1 MPATI
6 PAREGLRETPKRV
19 VSAYDEFFA
28 GYHECPLDVLSR
40 TFDEVAGYDDIVMLR
55 DIELHSHCEHHM
67 IPFIGKAHVAY
78 FPTDRVVGISKL
90 ARVVEV
96 FARRLQTQETMTAQ
110 IAETIDKALKPK
122 GVAVMIEAVHQCMS
136 IRGVKKP
143 NVATITTQF
152 TGIFKED
159 PAQQARFMML
169 ATERGRLLTRAAR
182 EESIAVTKPKA
193 SPPPAKTADIEEG
206 TAFAPKFDA
215 DGLVAG
221 GRHLG
226 RNRRGVDARLYE
238 RRGPRPHA
246 SRPAKRN
253 SGRGRESACGAR
265 ARRAATPC
273 AWWRCARIATR
284 MRSG

>member
-1 MPATI
+1 M
-6 PAREGLRETPKRV
+6 RETPKRV
-19 VSAYDEFFA
+19 ISAYDEFFA

-67 IPFIGKAHVAY
+67 IPFVGKAHVAY

-143 NVATITTQF
+143 DVATITTQF

-169 ATERGRLLTRAAR
+169 ATERGRL
-182 EESIAVTKPKA
+182 
-193 SPPPAKTADIEEG
+193 
-206 TAFAPKFDA
+206 
-215 DGLVAG
+215 
-221 GRHLG
+221 
-226 RNRRGVDARLYE
+226 
-238 RRGPRPHA
+238 
-246 SRPAKRN
+246 
-253 SGRGRESACGAR
+253 
-265 ARRAATPC
+265 
-273 AWWRCARIATR
+273 
-284 MRSG
+284 